1 MNASRWLFV
10 PILAAA
16 YFLVTGNGILAV
28 LIPYRANAEGIS
40 AQHIAQF
47 GSGYFAGMLG
57 GAFILPLLIH
67 RFGAMR
73 AFAFAVSLG
82 ALAAFCLPLMI
93 APLPWIL
100 CRTIIGFS
108 LASLYSV
115 LESWL
120 NSAAGGGSR
129 AKMLAVGSTVQYA
142 AWASG
147 SQIFA
152 HGSPA
157 TPWLFWLA
165 AGLILLAAMTVFANR
180 LAEPPRPATPK
191 LDLFW
196 FLKAAPLAFCCAG
209 LIGLSSGAFWSLN
222 PVYGAQ
228 IHLDAETI
236 GNIGTA
242 VTLGAALAQVPV
254 GHWSDAQDR
263 RKVLLILALTAAA
276 GNTLLAYFGQETTH
290 LVLYVHYFL
299 LGAIMMPLYYVVS
312 AYSVDHCGTGHA
324 VMVTAAILFLYCIG
338 AIIGPLA
345 ASSLMTQFGPGA
357 LYVWVTG
364 AHLII
369 SALAARDLLMKPLAR
384 APVSISAP
392 HLSEEGI

>member
-1 MNASRWLFV
+1 MNTSRWLFI

-28 LIPYRANAEGIS
+28 LIPYRAHAEGIS

-57 GAFILPLLIH
+57 GAFIIPLLIH

-120 NSAAGGGSR
+120 NASAAGGSR
-129 AKMLAVGSTVQYA
+129 AKMLAMGRTVQYA

-152 HGSPA
+152 HGNPA

-165 AGLILLAAMTVFANR
+165 AGLIFLAAMTVFANR
-180 LAEPPRPATPK
+180 LDEPPRPSAPK
-191 LDLFW
+191 LDLLW
-196 FLKAAPLAFCCAG
+196 FLKAAPLAFCCAA

-222 PVYGAQ
+222 PVYGSQ
-228 IHLDAETI
+228 IHLDAESI

-254 GHWSDAQDR
+254 GHWSDSGDR
-263 RKVLLILALTAAA
+263 RKVLLTLALMAAL
-276 GNTLLAYFGQETTH
+276 GNAMLAYFGPDTAP
-290 LVLYVHYFL
+290 VLLYLHYFL

-338 AIIGPLA
+338 AIIGPMA
-345 ASSLMTQFGPGA
+345 ASALMGLFGPGA
-357 LYVWVTG
+357 LYIWVTG

-369 SALAARDLLMKPLAR
+369 SGLTLRDFVHNKSIAA
-384 APVSISAP
+384 IG
-392 HLSEEGI
+392 LSRSTGNL

>member
-1 MNASRWLFV
+1 MNASRWLFI
-10 PILAAA
+10 PLLAAA

-28 LIPYRANAEGIS
+28 LIPYRAHSEGIS

-57 GAFILPLLIH
+57 GAFLIPLLIH

-93 APLPWIL
+93 APLPWIV

-120 NSAAGGGSR
+120 NASATGGGR
-129 AKMLAVGSTVQYA
+129 AKMLAMGSTVQYA

-152 HGSPA
+152 HGDA
-157 TPWLFWLA
+157 AAPWLFWLA
-165 AGLILLAAMTVFANR
+165 ALFILVAALTVFLNR
-180 LAEPPRPATPK
+180 LAEPPRPSTPK
-191 LDLFW
+191 LDLLW
-196 FLKAAPLAFCCAG
+196 FLKAAPLAFGCAA

-222 PVYGAQ
+222 PVYGSQ
-228 IHLDAETI
+228 IHLDAENI

-254 GHWSDAQDR
+254 GHWSDATDR
-263 RKVLLILALTAAA
+263 RKVLLVLAVIAAA
-276 GNTLLAYFGQETTH
+276 GNALLAYFGPNTAPV
-290 LVLYVHYFL
+290 LLYVHYFL

-338 AIIGPLA
+338 AIIGPMA
-345 ASSLMTQFGPGA
+345 ASSLMIQFGPEA
-357 LYVWVTG
+357 LYVWVAG

-369 SALAARDLLMKPLAR
+369 SGLAIRDLLTNKAF
-384 APVSISAP
+384 AASS
-392 HLSEEGI
+392 LSP